1 MNKDKYSMKPMP
13 SRGYYVGRSNS
24 HLAFTSIALRNPIEK
39 PVKESLGHDKEYE
52 SIAEEAAVQNIQSPI
67 VRRDKSVDCLKDVCT
82 TGSSYAVLYRQKI
95 IQLETDL
102 DRVRQEY
109 LRILED
115 KVLIEKEV
123 ICYKQKV
130 RMLEEKMCV
139 DELKVNSVDDLNTQL
154 TKQKSKCDDLTKKHE
169 EVTKKLNDLCKILEA
184 EKDNWDQV
192 QKTYEDRI
200 SKLNKDNIALKTEM
214 SFKDQFCEKLQ
225 EELTHMKSLSKT
237 HYENKTVKALSYIIL
252 SKDTKKPIDPTVKL
266 KELESEYEKLV
277 NDYNILLSK
286 YKAYKKFTN
295 SLISL
300 IKNKNHQEALEF
312 IDVAN
317 PENNP
322 NSAINHSKSST
333 MSTSPMKTEGNET
346 EVNNLLNVIA
356 GLEQKIESLKIK
368 LEVGHSEK
376 DMLTFIQCQASVIE
390 DYLNEDSEISQINS
404 SLFSF

>member
-1 MNKDKYSMKPMP
+1 MKPMP

-24 HLAFTSIALRNPIEK
+24 HLNFSNITSRNPTEK
-39 PVKESLGHDKEYE
+39 SVKDTLGQEKEYE
-52 SIAEEAAVQNIQSPI
+52 SIAEEAAIQNIQSPI
-67 VRRDKSVDCLKDVCT
+67 VRRDKSVDCLKDTFT
-82 TGSSYAVLYRQKI
+82 TGNSYAVLYKQKI

-123 ICYKQKV
+123 ICYKQRV
-130 RMLEEKMCV
+130 RVLEEKMCV
-139 DELKVNSVDDLNTQL
+139 DELKANSVDDLNNQL
-154 TKQKSKCDDLTKKHE
+154 KMQKSKCENLTKKHE
-169 EVTKKLNDLCKILEA
+169 EATKKFNDLCKIVEV
-184 EKDNWDQV
+184 ERDNLDKV

-200 SKLNKDNIALKTEM
+200 FKLNKDNIALKTEM

-225 EELTHMKSLSKT
+225 EELNHMKSLSKT

-295 SLISL
+295 SLINL
-300 IKNKNHQEALEF
+300 IKAKNHQEALEF
-312 IDVAN
+312 IELAN

-322 NSAINHSKSST
+322 NSVINHSKSST

-346 EVNNLLNVIA
+346 DVNNLLNIIS
-356 GLEQKIESLKIK
+356 GLEQKVESLKIK

-376 DMLTFIQCQASVIE
+376 DMLAFIQCQASVIE